1 MTLIEATAQLA
12 HVGNGLWVGTIPA
25 PNRYGSMELVLDGTA
40 EAPKAEHIAAI
51 EAFKPNALETI
62 GRLHGRLSFS
72 FLWDPVR
79 ITVNN
84 QNRVGVQFQRR
95 LFSRREILFADE

>member
-1 MTLIEATAQLA
+1 MTLVDATSQLA
-12 HVGNGLWVGTIPA
+12 FIGDDLWVGTIPA
-25 PNRYGSMELVLDGTA
+25 ANRFGTMELVLGGTA

-51 EAFKPNALETI
+51 QTFMPHAHETI
-62 GRLHGRLSFS
+62 ARLHRRLSFS

-79 ITVNN
+79 ITVND

-95 LFSRREILFADE
+95 LFSRREILFADD

>member
-1 MTLIEATAQLA
+1 M
-12 HVGNGLWVGTIPA
+12 
-25 PNRYGSMELVLDGTA
+25 
-40 EAPKAEHIAAI
+40 
-51 EAFKPNALETI
+51 PNALETI
-62 GRLHGRLSFS
+62 GRLRGRLSFS

>member
-1 MTLIEATAQLA
+1 M
-12 HVGNGLWVGTIPA
+12 
-25 PNRYGSMELVLDGTA
+25 
-40 EAPKAEHIAAI
+40 
-51 EAFKPNALETI
+51 PNALETI
-62 GRLHGRLSFS
+62 GRLRDRLSFS

-95 LFSRREILFADE
+95 LFSWRELLFADD

>member
-1 MTLIEATAQLA
+1 MTLIDATAQLA

-25 PNRYGSMELVLDGTA
+25 PNRYGSMQLVLSGTA
-40 EAPKAEHIAAI
+40 EAPKVEHIAAI
-51 EAFKPNALETI
+51 QAFMPNALETI
-62 GRLHGRLSFS
+62 GRLHGRFLFS

-79 ITVNN
+79 VAVNN

-95 LFSRREILFADE
+95 LISRREILFADE